1 MKSKAPSILSA
12 DLVVHGSIMSE
23 GEVQLD
29 GTVEGDVRA
38 GSLTIGEEA
47 NVKGEVVAETVV
59 IRGRVQGSVRA
70 RQVQL
75 ASTARVEG
83 DVIHATLSIE
93 SGAFFDGHCR
103 RSTDPMTDK
112 GTARSAPA
120 RNETASPAGASAA
133 PKSDAP
139 SQPQTS
145 AFGKPATP
153 AAPPPSSGATAPKL

>member
-29 GTVEGDVRA
+29 GTIEGDVRA

-75 ASTARVEG
+75 AATARVEG

-112 GTARSAPA
+112 ATSRTGAMRSDAPA
-120 RNETASPAGASAA
+120 SSSTTAA
-133 PKSDAP
+133 PKPAET
-139 SQPQTS
+139 QPQS
-145 AFGKPATP
+145 QASSFGKPAAP
-153 AAPPPSSGATAPKL
+153 AAPPPSAANAPKA

>member
-112 GTARSAPA
+112 ATARPSGARTDGPAPA
-120 RNETASPAGASAA
+120 AASGA

-139 SQPQTS
+139 PAAQSS
-145 AFGKPATP
+145 GFGKPAAP
-153 AAPPPSSGATAPKL
+153 AAPPPSAANAPKA

>member
-112 GTARSAPA
+112 ATAKPAARTDAPS
-120 RNETASPAGASAA
+120 SPGASAA
-133 PKSDAP
+133 PKPAEP
-139 SQPQTS
+139 QPQAQS
-145 AFGKPATP
+145 SSFGKPATP
-153 AAPPPSSGATAPKL
+153 AAPPPSAANAPKA

>member
-29 GTVEGDVRA
+29 GTVEGDVKA

-83 DVIHATLSIE
+83 DVIHATLAIE

-112 GTARSAPA
+112 TTAPA
-120 RNETASPAGASAA
+120 AAARADAPAPA
-133 PKSDAP
+133 PKPEA
-139 SQPQTS
+139 QPQAQS
-145 AFGKPATP
+145 SGFGKPAAP
-153 AAPPPSSGATAPKL
+153 AAPPPAAATAPKT

>member
-38 GSLTIGEEA
+38 GALTIGEEA

-112 GTARSAPA
+112 ATARTGAPRTEAPA
-120 RNETASPAGASAA
+120 SSSASKPE
-133 PKSDAP
+133 
-139 SQPQTS
+139 SQPQLQS
-145 AFGKPATP
+145 AGFGKPSTP
-153 AAPPPSSGATAPKL
+153 AAPPPSASAAAPKV

>member
-47 NVKGEVVAETVV
+47 NVKGEVVAEIVV

-112 GTARSAPA
+112 ATARPAAPRSDA
-120 RNETASPAGASAA
+120 PAA
-133 PKSDAP
+133 PKPDA
-139 SQPQTS
+139 QPQAQTS
-145 AFGKPATP
+145 SFGKPAAP
-153 AAPPPSSGATAPKL
+153 AAPPPSAANAPKV

>member
-12 DLVVHGSIMSE
+12 DLVIHGSTMSE

-29 GTVEGDVRA
+29 GTVEGDMRA

-75 ASTARVEG
+75 AATARVEG
-83 DVIHATLSIE
+83 DIIHATLSIE

-112 GTARSAPA
+112 ASARPAAARTDASAPA
-120 RNETASPAGASAA
+120 GAPAA
-133 PKSDAP
+133 PRTDT
-139 SQPQTS
+139 QPQAQAS
-145 AFGKPATP
+145 SFGKPAAP
-153 AAPPPSSGATAPKL
+153 AAPPPSSGATAPKI

>member
-47 NVKGEVVAETVV
+47 NVKGEVVAEIVV

-112 GTARSAPA
+112 ATARPAAPRSDA
-120 RNETASPAGASAA
+120 PAA
-133 PKSDAP
+133 PKPDA
-139 SQPQTS
+139 QPQAPTS
-145 AFGKPATP
+145 SFGKPAAP
-153 AAPPPSSGATAPKL
+153 AAPPPSAANAPKV

>member
-47 NVKGEVVAETVV
+47 NVKGEVVAEIVV

-112 GTARSAPA
+112 ATARPAPA
-120 RNETASPAGASAA
+120 RADAPAPA
-133 PKSDAP
+133 PKPEA
-139 SQPQTS
+139 QPQAQTS
-145 AFGKPATP
+145 SFGKPAAP
-153 AAPPPSSGATAPKL
+153 AAPPPSAANAPKV